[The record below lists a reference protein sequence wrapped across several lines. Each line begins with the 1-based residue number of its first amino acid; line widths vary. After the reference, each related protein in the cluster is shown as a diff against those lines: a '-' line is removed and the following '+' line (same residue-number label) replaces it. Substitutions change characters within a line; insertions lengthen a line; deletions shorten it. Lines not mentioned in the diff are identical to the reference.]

1 MMAFPL
7 PFVFPSELEMSFH
20 QMSEEQWRMY
30 IVATDE
36 VAFNFQ
42 LSAFSRVRNQSN
54 NIRNGFTNGWWPTQQ
69 IFRGF
74 DHFDLSNLQTLF
86 LKCDAS
92 ILKNIFYSVG
102 KW

>member
-20 QMSEEQWRMY
+20 QMSEEEWRMY

-42 LSAFSRVRNQSN
+42 LSAFSRVENQSN
-54 NIRNGFTNGWWPTQQ
+54 NIRNGFTNRWWPAQQ
-69 IFRGF
+69 ISKGF
-74 DHFDLSNLQTLF
+74 NHFN
-86 LKCDAS
+86 
-92 ILKNIFYSVG
+92 Y
-102 KW
+102 